1 MGDHIWVAVILVG
14 ITSPVRNVDLNQ
26 IRKYVNVG
34 HLAILSPTFA
44 IVMFLPV
51 GGEEEEPGIRGRQ
64 VLRE

>member
-34 HLAILSPTFA
+34 HLAILSQTSA

-51 GGEEEEPGIRGRQ
+51 GVEEEEPGIRGRQ

>member
-1 MGDHIWVAVILVG
+1 MGDHIRVAVILVG

-34 HLAILSPTFA
+34 HLAILSPTSV

-51 GGEEEEPGIRGRQ
+51 GGEEEEPGIRDRQ